1 VRISE
6 VAVAA
11 NQSGSSRQGGW
22 DKATPPKSIGC
33 TLSSFCNPCS
43 AAFCDRMRRY
53 PKHSTSGRLLQ
64 SLSAIN
70 KESASVY
77 ETTNAHSLVDAQ
89 PL

>member
-1 VRISE
+1 
-6 VAVAA
+6 
-11 NQSGSSRQGGW
+11 
-22 DKATPPKSIGC
+22 
-33 TLSSFCNPCS
+33 
-43 AAFCDRMRRY
+43 MRRY